1 MRTLLPL
8 LGLVVFLVGCEPT
21 PEEREQTRRDIQ
33 RDVEQTVET
42 SVSKIGAALE
52 GIGQALQTD
61 ADVEVVDW
69 RDFKDMIPGSLGA
82 FDRVGWEG
90 ENTGALGIRIS
101 RIEGSY
107 ASDDGVT
114 TMKLSVIDLGT
125 IKSAAMKGLD
135 LLDAEIDREN
145 VEGLQKTR
153 EWNGHPGYIATDH
166 HRAIGVAVVEDRF
179 IVSAEI
185 KGSHATPTAL
195 EEIFDDLPLRRL
207 ARMAR

>member
-1 MRTLLPL
+1 MRTLITCV
-8 LGLVVFLVGCEPT
+8 GLILFLAGCEPA
-21 PEEREQTRRDIQ
+21 PAEREQTRRDIQ
-33 RDVEQTVET
+33 REVEN
-42 SVSKIGAALE
+42 SVSKIGEALE
-52 GIGQALQTD
+52 GVGQALQTD

-69 RDFKDMIPGSLGA
+69 RDFKEMIPGTLGEFNRTA
-82 FDRVGWEG
+82 WEG
-90 ENTGALGIRIS
+90 GNSGALGIRIS

-107 ASDDGVT
+107 ASDGSDGS

-145 VEGLQKTR
+145 VEGVQKTR
-153 EWNGHPGYIATDH
+153 EWNGYPGYVATDH
-166 HRAIGVAVVEDRF
+166 QRAIGVAVVEDRF

-185 KGSHATPTAL
+185 KGSLATPADL
-195 EEIFDDLPLRRL
+195 EAIFDDLPMRRL

>member
-8 LGLVVFLVGCEPT
+8 LGLVVFLIGCEPT
-21 PEEREQTRRDIQ
+21 PQEREQTRRDIQ
-33 RDVEQTVET
+33 RDVET

-52 GIGQALQTD
+52 GIGEALQTD

-69 RDFKDMIPGSLGA
+69 RDFKDMIPGSLGD
-82 FDRVGWEG
+82 FDRTGWEG

-107 ASDDGVT
+107 ASDDGLT
-114 TMKLSVIDLGT
+114 TMELSVIDLGT

-166 HRAIGVAVVEDRF
+166 QRAIGVAVVEDRF

-185 KGSHATPTAL
+185 KGSLATPGAL